1 MILDQLDLTLLKGGS
16 EFRVNPLSLLKTFD
30 APKITSAC
38 GGGMRREVHRFDI
51 AEFAEKT

>member
-1 MILDQLDLTLLKGGS
+1 
-16 EFRVNPLSLLKTFD
+16 LSSLRTFD

-38 GGGMRREVHRFDI
+38 GGGMRREVHSFDI